1 MNQFIF
7 LFLILTSFITLSI
20 GGYAFFRKH
29 ESSALPFAAL
39 MFAVSI
45 HAFGYALEHIVI
57 NQDVMLYLLKFEY
70 IGIAF
75 FPLLIVWFTIA
86 IKNEEKRQDSLLLI
100 VFFAFSLTTFFLVQ
114 TNDFHHLYFNEVN
127 ILFGEKRLYL
137 ELIRGSWFYVQAV
150 VLICALVFML
160 QNSLKMYRKS
170 TGYYKVKAKSILI
183 AICFP
188 IVIGVVLTLEVL
200 PSPVDFFPM
209 TYASIGII
217 WFLDFQKH
225 GIFQMMPVTYKKIFE
240 EVSEGVVVV
249 DKDNLIVNY
258 NLAAFDVFKEEV
270 KLMNGLNIKPILEK
284 LSFIENDD
292 YIGKVFE
299 VRYRNRFKIY
309 QLKNTDMYDPKQA
322 YQGKIIVIN
331 DITKEIDAGRV
342 LKTLATQDSLTGI
355 SNRRHFF
362 DRCKE
367 KIEQARIE
375 HKSVSCVL
383 MDIDHFKLVNDTHG
397 HLVGDNIL
405 KEVSHICYET
415 LRPYDLMGR
424 YGGEEFAI
432 LLYDTSLTDS
442 HQIIERM
449 RSEISAHHFFND
461 EGEVINITVSFGI
474 HQPNLLVEDDMSII
488 LRKADK
494 SLYQAKNEGRD
505 RIIFYSEQSV

>member
-7 LFLILTSFITLSI
+7 LFLILTTFITLSI
-20 GGYAFFRKH
+20 GGYAFFRKY

-45 HAFGYALEHIVI
+45 HAFGYALEHIVKS
-57 NQDVMLYLLKFEY
+57 QDVMRYLLKFEY
-70 IGIAF
+70 IGISF
-75 FPLLIVWFTIA
+75 FPVLIVWFTIV

-100 VFFAFSLTTFFLVQ
+100 MLFAISLTTFFLVQ
-114 TNDFHHLYFNEVN
+114 TNDFHHLYFKEVN
-127 ILFGEKRLYL
+127 ILSGEKRLYL
-137 ELIRGSWFYVQAV
+137 ELIKGSWFYVQAG
-150 VLICALVFML
+150 VLIFALLFML
-160 QNSLKMYRKS
+160 QNSLRMYKNS
-170 TGYYKVKAKSILI
+170 TGYYKIKAKNILV
-183 AICFP
+183 AMYLP
-188 IVIGVVLTLEVL
+188 IIIGIVLTLEVI
-200 PSPVDFFPM
+200 PNTVDLFPM
-209 TYASIGII
+209 TYASMGII

-225 GIFQMMPVTYKKIFE
+225 GIFQLMPVTYKKIFE

-249 DKDNLIVNY
+249 DKDNLIVNF
-258 NLAAFDVFKEEV
+258 NLAAFDVFKEKV
-270 KLMNGLNIKPILEK
+270 KLMNGLNIKPILEE
-284 LSFIENDD
+284 LNFVENED

-299 VRYRNRFKIY
+299 IRYKNRFKVY
-309 QLKNTDMYDPKQA
+309 QLKNTDMYDPKQK

-362 DRCKE
+362 DRCRS
-367 KIEQARIE
+367 KIEEARLENKTI
-375 HKSVSCVL
+375 SCVL
-383 MDIDHFKLVNDTHG
+383 MDIDHFKVVNDTHG

-405 KEVSHICYET
+405 KEVSRICHET

-432 LLYDTSLTDS
+432 LLYDTSLADS

-449 RSEISAHHFFND
+449 RSKISTHHFIND

-474 HQPNLLVEDDMSII
+474 HKPNLLIEDDMSII

-494 SLYQAKNEGRD
+494 SLYQAKSEGRD
-505 RIIFYSEQSV
+505 RIIFYSEQSM